1 MASDGGTNGGRPSA
15 KNLLFIMSDE
25 HTRAVLGCYGN
36 RSVHTPNL
44 DRLAAEGTRFTN
56 AYTPSPVCVSAR
68 ASLATGRWVHDTG
81 AWSSAEPYDGAV
93 PGWGHRLI
101 DAGHRVAS
109 VGKLHY
115 RQTSDPNGF
124 DEELL
129 PLHVV
134 GGVGWAKGLLRDPLP
149 VYGDATRELAEQ
161 VGAGETGYSHY
172 DQRICATACDWL
184 GRNGTGRDKPWVLFV
199 SFVSPH
205 YPLIAPQDFYDLHDF
220 ADIGLPHRRDEE
232 PDHPVL
238 KEIYDFYSYRQHF
251 TDAAVRQGRLGY
263 YGLCALVDH
272 LVGRLLATLDDLGL
286 RDNTRVLYTSD
297 HGEMLGNHGMWTKML
312 MNEDSAG
319 IPLILSGPGVH
330 SGAVVDTPV
339 SLVDAHPTILE
350 GAGLALSEADQALPG
365 RNLINIAE
373 GEVPERT
380 ILSEFHDGGSPTGYF
395 MVRKDAWKYVHYAG
409 SRPQLF
415 DLAGDPQEDEDLG
428 ESSAHAGVR
437 KDCEALLRD
446 ILDPDAVNARAFED
460 QEQKVASLGGREAI
474 LAMEGVSFGFTPLT
488 DIADDLG
495 LAGESDLK
503 A

>member
-1 MASDGGTNGGRPSA
+1 MESSTDGERAAP
-15 KNLLFIMSDE
+15 KNLLFIMADE

-36 RSVHTPNL
+36 RAVHTPNL
-44 DRLAAEGTRFTN
+44 DRLAAQGARFTN

-81 AWSSAEPYDGAV
+81 AWSSAEPYDGAI

-101 DAGHRVAS
+101 AAGHRVAS

-115 RQTSDPNGF
+115 RRMGDPNGF

-134 GGVGWAKGLLRDPLP
+134 GGVGWAMGLLRDPLP

-161 VGAGETGYSHY
+161 VGAGETGYSTY

-184 GRNGTGRDKPWVLFV
+184 QRNGTDRKKPWVLFV

-205 YPLIAPQDFYDLHDF
+205 FPLIAPEEFYKLHDF
-220 ADIGLPHRRDEE
+220 ADIGMPHRRDET

-238 KEIYDFYSYRQHF
+238 KEIYGFYDYKRHF
-251 TDAAVRQGRLGY
+251 DDAAVRQGRLGY
-263 YGLCALVDH
+263 YGLCAFVDH
-272 LVGRLLATLDDLGL
+272 LVGRLLATLEELGL
-286 RDNTRVLYTSD
+286 TDETRILYTSD

-319 IPLILSGPGVH
+319 GPLILSGPGVPA
-330 SGAVVDTPV
+330 GAVVDTPV
-339 SLVDAHPTILE
+339 SLIDAHQTILE
-350 GAGLALSEADQALPG
+350 GAGLGLSAADRELPG
-365 RNLINIAE
+365 RNLVDIAR
-373 GEVPERT
+373 GARPERT
-380 ILSEFHDGGSPTGYF
+380 ILSEYHDGGTPTGYF
-395 MVRKDAWKYVHYAG
+395 MVRKDDWKYVHYAG

-428 ESSAHAGVR
+428 ESAAHAGVR

-446 ILDPDAVNARAFED
+446 ILDPEAVNRQAFADQAR
-460 QEQKVASLGGREAI
+460 KVAALGGREAI
-474 LAMEGVSFGFTPLT
+474 LAMDATQFGFTPLT
-488 DIADDLG
+488 DIADELG
-495 LAGESDLK
+495 LADEQTLK